1 MPPDWPK
8 LEAEFARLPR
18 REVVNLAARAAERL
32 APVLAQ
38 AADHY
43 GPEAFEWLHA
53 VAATVRTARRYAAGE
68 PVTRFALDLASDA
81 ARCAAN
87 AMAGAAQLLGPAA
100 AHEAC
105 ENAMA
110 AAAFAAD
117 CARAKSPAQAAQ
129 RAVQAV
135 RVAGAVPPATGPLW
149 PDGEPA
155 WFAQGLD
162 RYRRAFPPET
172 GIPPPDRGPAS

>member
-1 MPPDWPK
+1 MPTDWPT
-8 LEAEFARLPR
+8 LEAALLKMPR
-18 REVVNLAARAAERL
+18 REVVSLAARAAERV

-53 VAATVRTARRYAAGE
+53 LTATIRTAQRYSAGE

-87 AMAGAAQLLGPAA
+87 AMASAAQTLGPAA
-100 AHEAC
+100 CHEAC
-105 ENAMA
+105 EDAIA

-117 CARAKSPAQAAQ
+117 AARAKSPAHAAGRAMQAC
-129 RAVQAV
+129 RA
-135 RVAGAVPPATGPLW
+135 AGDVPPASGPLW
-149 PDGEPA
+149 PDGEPG
-155 WFAQGLD
+155 WFTQGMA
-162 RYRRAFPPET
+162 RYRFAVGGET
-172 GIPPPDRGPAS
+172 S